1 MNEEKKTVTNEEALA
16 WVREYMQQKGL
27 SQAEISKKLNLSPAT
42 VSGYLSGKYPNPERV
57 TEKVAELMS
66 MQAQKSLAPQ
76 APEFVETTVTQM
88 VKQAIS
94 YAHLRG
100 VVSVAYGDAGVG
112 KTTAVQQYLQE
123 NQLAIGIEIIPTYAS
138 LTGVNEL
145 LADELGSRERTDRKI
160 TKDIISKL
168 KGSGR
173 VIIVDEAQHLTVR
186 AIEHLRSISDSTG
199 IGICFVGNESIYT
212 KLLGTHKSEY
222 AQLFSRIGVRKMVTT
237 TTNTREDMERIFG
250 RYGMDED
257 SMKIL
262 YQISRTNYG
271 LRGAVNVFVNTIG
284 VFDEINP
291 ANLQRII
298 RDMGIAA

>member
-1 MNEEKKTVTNEEALA
+1 MSEEQKNVSYEEAVQWA
-16 WVREYMQQKGL
+16 REYMCQKGI
-27 SQAEISKKLNLSPAT
+27 SQAELGRKLSISSGA
-42 VSGYLSGKYPNPERV
+42 VSSYLSGKYPSPEKV
-57 TEKVAELMS
+57 TEKLAELMD
-66 MQAQKSLAPQ
+66 MQEQKTLAPK
-76 APEFVETTVTQM
+76 APEFVETTVTRM

-112 KTTAVQQYLQE
+112 KTTAVRRYLEE

-145 LADELGSRERTDRKI
+145 LADELGSRESKDRKI
-160 TKDIISKL
+160 TKDIIGKL

-186 AIEHLRSISDSTG
+186 AIEHLRSISDCTG

-212 KLLGTHKSEY
+212 KLLGAHKSEY
-222 AQLFSRIGVRKMVTT
+222 AQLYSRIGVRKMVTT
-237 TTNTREDMERIFG
+237 STNTREDLEKIFG
-250 RYGMDED
+250 RYGLDEE
-257 SMKIL
+257 SMKML

-271 LRGAVNVFVNTIG
+271 LRGAVNVYINTIG
-284 VFDEINP
+284 ALDEVTP
-291 ANLQRII
+291 ANLARVI
-298 RDMGIAA
+298 RDMGIAG

>member
-1 MNEEKKTVTNEEALA
+1 MSEEQKNVSYEEAVQWA
-16 WVREYMQQKGL
+16 REYMRQKGI
-27 SQAEISKKLNLSPAT
+27 SQAELGRKLSISSGA
-42 VSGYLSGKYPNPERV
+42 VSSYLSGKYPSPEKV
-57 TEKVAELMS
+57 TEKLAELMD
-66 MQAQKSLAPQ
+66 MQEQKTLAPK
-76 APEFVETTVTQM
+76 APEFVETTVTRM

-112 KTTAVQQYLQE
+112 KTTAVRRYLEE

-145 LADELGSRERTDRKI
+145 LADELGSRENKDRKI
-160 TKDIISKL
+160 TKDIIGKL

-186 AIEHLRSISDSTG
+186 AIEHLRSISDCTG

-212 KLLGTHKSEY
+212 KLLGAHKSEY
-222 AQLFSRIGVRKMVTT
+222 AQLYSRIGVRKMVTT
-237 TTNTREDMERIFG
+237 STNTREDLEKIFG
-250 RYGMDED
+250 RYGLDEE
-257 SMKIL
+257 SMKML

-271 LRGAVNVFVNTIG
+271 LRGAVNVYINTIG
-284 VFDEINP
+284 ALDEVTP
-291 ANLQRII
+291 ANLARVI
-298 RDMGIAA
+298 RDMGIAG